1 MSLDFTRASGYCV
14 FINYAISLK
23 QMTQLK
29 LLLVIYYFENA
40 GWRFIYS
47 VFFSLL
53 YSKAMPKSTSLPSN
67 WLNYFSHHHVLPI
80 WKNVGIVPQLFR
92 LQWNAQ
98 VTSFYALYSK
108 SNVSFPLREDL
119 KCIHYFSFS
128 FSYHPVCQGPLC
140 FLYSMQCGIYPKDLL
155 QKSA

>member
-29 LLLVIYYFENA
+29 LLLVIYYFKK
-40 GWRFIYS
+40 RRLKVYLFR
-47 VFFSLL
+47 VFLTSLL
-53 YSKAMPKSTSLPSN
+53 QSHAEKYKSPFKFAQLFFTPPRFAHL
-67 WLNYFSHHHVLPI
+67 
-80 WKNVGIVPQLFR
+80 KNVGIVPQLFR

-108 SNVSFPLREDL
+108 SNVSFPLREDI